1 MKLSLNTDFT
11 SFILNKNLNS
21 STNAVNQAI
30 QRLTSG
36 VKINSAK
43 DNAANH
49 AIIADMTNKISS
61 LTVAEENAVMG
72 LDAAVQ
78 AADNLELMNNII
90 DRLRILSEQA
100 SNGTCSEDSRK
111 IINMECEQ
119 LVEEFNNIKNSAA
132 YENMGFFNDYKD
144 YMPIVDSGGI
154 STVESAKD
162 STYTTEEFATLN
174 TYLKDILDDYSH
186 PVIVNNSD
194 RTKAGEISITET
206 MKISDLFD
214 SLSSYGI
221 TGTIDSGIITLNS
234 VSGAY
239 ITGATAA
246 ALGLDT
252 TENTIG
258 TTAVTSTLNYSETR
272 VAEQSDL
279 LVSVGASVGDVL
291 NIRDGAGTL
300 VNTIQVNSTMS
311 IDNICSQISTLSSG
325 NLSASFADGVIT
337 IAPTNGYYVDGSL
350 AEKLSIGLNTTTS
363 GAAASSSDRI
373 TVSIQSTVNGNTTLG
388 DLGIGNTSFIV
399 RATDGTALKTV
410 NVSSTTD
417 FNTLINTTFQSNT
430 ITASLTDGVLAIT
443 SGNVVDGELAT
454 LLGLGVA
461 SSTTGGIV
469 GIDSTSTAAIS
480 YTITGTVG
488 LTIKSSSTIT
498 YTQTTTQT
506 ITKDMIR
513 GTTVPEPT
521 VEEQTFNLDTWR
533 SGLTNTY
540 DVSSTADGGRV
551 VLDGTT
557 YIVAKTRATLYSK
570 LSSNKNV
577 ILGSDI
583 DLSGENWTPINGYNK
598 NFNGNGFVISNLT
611 VDTDA
616 LYAGMF
622 GSVSSSA
629 TISNIALDTVSV
641 TTSCSSGVAGGL
653 VVCSHSSISNC
664 VVYNATVTSTGTYG
678 DAGGLVGNVYDSSS
692 ISNCA
697 VYNATVSGNADVG
710 GLAVFSYSSIS
721 NCVVYNATV
730 TSTGTY
736 SAAGGLVGDSYSSS
750 SISNCVVYN
759 ATVSGDEVGGL
770 AGSSLSSISNCAVYN
785 ATVSGDEVGGLAGQ
799 VHLKDDPNYFI
810 KNCTVRVSTS
820 DITGGNKGALIGYF
834 LGNSSYNPFS
844 GNVYDNT
851 IYTRI
856 ASPSTYNAGPT
867 VTATSATTFATL
879 GLTSTYG
886 YTVTVM
892 QTGTQTYVT
901 ILKTDTIDDF
911 CNKLTSVGITT
922 TFADG
927 NLTLVGN
934 ENAYILGMDSSLKST
949 LKLSVGSGYTYKFG
963 TITVRATS
971 TSTLGEFGLSS
982 SQNIVVSQNGVES
995 TISVDGSTTIGD
1007 SSTVGTL
1014 AYQLAQKGIGL
1025 SISDGFI
1032 TLSGDANA
1040 YIKSID
1046 TDLSNVI
1053 KIEAGEGKTYN
1064 NTTVTTYSNT
1074 PSATMSVSESTTV
1087 TTLTTLGSLGINTNQ
1102 TITVNQAGTDKT
1114 SVLTSSSTVGDLIN
1128 ALKAYGINATLVNGI
1143 FSIDG
1148 SNDSFIKFFGSD
1160 LTNTLK
1166 LSGNYTTTSSSNT
1179 DSKKMYSASGNQ
1191 TAQESTTFGK
1201 LGLSGSTSITVVNN
1215 GQTKRIGVSSSTT
1228 LAEFMQELASNGIT
1242 TNLSNGVLTINGTKT
1257 SYISEIGSLAPIFG
1271 VSDFT
1276 STELVNTKSK
1286 SQSEKILHTV
1296 DGSTTLGMLGISSA
1310 SLSVKKDGILKTIGL
1325 NGNST
1330 INSMLS
1336 DLSVYGITGSISN
1349 GKLFI
1354 QGGDLNFVSSASNN
1368 LVQALNLKFDIADTA
1383 VMSSCE
1389 NIVYG
1394 PGTFNIQVGIT
1405 SNADSVIGFNT
1416 VLRDIDM
1423 DQFVVNGL
1431 SADGTLER
1439 LDEISAK
1446 LNEKSVEL
1454 GAATIRLE
1462 SVLDQ
1467 INTYS
1472 MNLISSRSTLR
1483 DTDVASET
1491 SNYIKAQILQE
1502 ASSALLDST
1511 KNLNAGVVLKL
1522 LGNL

>member
-21 STNAVNQAI
+21 STNVVNQAI

-36 VKINSAK
+36 IKINSAK

-78 AADNLELMNNII
+78 AADNIELMNNII

-132 YENMGFFNDYKD
+132 YENLGFFNDYKD

-174 TYLKDILDDYSH
+174 TYLKDILDDYSN

-311 IDNICSQISTLSSG
+311 IDNLCSQISTLSSG
-325 NLSASFADGVIT
+325 NLNASFADGVIT

-469 GIDSTSTAAIS
+469 GTVITSSEAL
-480 YTITGTVG
+480 V
-488 LTIKSSSTIT
+488 
-498 YTQTTTQT
+498 YTQ
-506 ITKDMIR
+506 
-513 GTTVPEPT
+513 
-521 VEEQTFNLDTWR
+521 EQETEFNLAEWR
-533 SGLTNTY
+533 STLTNTY
-540 DVSSTADGGRV
+540 DVSSTADGGSV

-557 YIVAKTRATLYSK
+557 YIVAKTRDTLYSN

-583 DLSGENWTPINGYNK
+583 DLSGENWTPINDYNK

-616 LYAGMF
+616 EFAGMF
-622 GSVSSSA
+622 GSVTSSA

-641 TTSCSSGVAGGL
+641 TTSNSSG
-653 VVCSHSSISNC
+653 S
-664 VVYNATVTSTGTYG
+664 
-678 DAGGLVGNVYDSSS
+678 AGGLVGYSLYSSS

-697 VYNATVSGNADVG
+697 VYNATVTATGSYGRAG
-710 GLAVFSYSSIS
+710 GLVGDSADSSIS
-721 NCVVYNATV
+721 NCSVYNATV
-730 TSTGTY
+730 TSTSTY
-736 SAAGGLVGDSYSSS
+736 GYAGGLVGDSADCSISNCSVYNATVTATGSYGYAGGLVGGSYFS
-750 SISNCVVYN
+750 SISNCSVYN
-759 ATVSGDEVGGL
+759 ATVNGDRYAGGL
-770 AGSSLSSISNCAVYN
+770 VGKVYLEDN
-785 ATVSGDEVGGLAGQ
+785 
-799 VHLKDDPNYFI
+799 PNYFI
-810 KNCTVRVSTS
+810 RNCTVRVSSS
-820 DITGGNKGALIGYF
+820 DITGYNKGALIGF
-834 LGNSSYNPFS
+834 IDGNSSYNPFS

-851 IYTRI
+851 IYTGA
-856 ASPSTYNAGPT
+856 ASPSTYNAGPN
-867 VTATSATTFATL
+867 VTATSATTFATM
-879 GLTSTYG
+879 GLTSTSG

-892 QTGTQTYVT
+892 QTGTEAYVT

-922 TFADG
+922 TFANG
-927 NLTLVGN
+927 KVTVAATESN
-934 ENAYILGMDSSLKST
+934 YITGMTYDLCDK
-949 LKLSVGSGYTYKFG
+949 LKLSSGTIKTTETSSSYITYTATATQTITEDMIRG
-963 TITVRATS
+963 EAVEEPTINVPQTETITVRATS
-971 TSTLGEFGLSS
+971 TSTLGELGLSS

-1074 PSATMSVSESTTV
+1074 PSATMSISESTTV

-1128 ALKAYGINATLVNGI
+1128 ALKTYGINATLVNGI

-1242 TNLSNGVLTINGTKT
+1242 TNFSNGVLTINGTKT
-1257 SYISEIGSLAPIFG
+1257 SYISGIGSLAPIFG

>member
-21 STNAVNQAI
+21 STNVVNQAI

-36 VKINSAK
+36 IKINSAK

-90 DRLRILSEQA
+90 DRLRILSGQA

-174 TYLKDILDDYSH
+174 TYLKDILDDYSN
-186 PVIVNNSD
+186 PVIINNSD

-311 IDNICSQISTLSSG
+311 IDNLCSQISTLSSG

-363 GAAASSSDRI
+363 GAAASSSDRR

-443 SGNVVDGELAT
+443 GGNVVDGELAT

-469 GIDSTSTAAIS
+469 GTVITSSEAL
-480 YTITGTVG
+480 V
-488 LTIKSSSTIT
+488 
-498 YTQTTTQT
+498 YTQ
-506 ITKDMIR
+506 
-513 GTTVPEPT
+513 
-521 VEEQTFNLDTWR
+521 EQETEFNLAEWR
-533 SGLTNTY
+533 STLTNTY
-540 DVSSTADGGRV
+540 DVSSTADGGSV

-557 YIVAKTRATLYSK
+557 YIVAKTRDTLYSN

-583 DLSGENWTPINGYNK
+583 DLSGGNWTPINDYNK
-598 NFNGNGFVISNLT
+598 TFNGNGFIISNLT

-616 LYAGMF
+616 EFAGMF
-622 GSVSSSA
+622 GSVTSSA

-641 TTSCSSGVAGGL
+641 TTSYRYGYAGGL
-653 VVCSHSSISNC
+653 VAYSLGSISNCAVYNATVNGDYSTGGLVAFSYYSSISNC
-664 VVYNATVTSTGTYG
+664 AVYNATVNDDYS
-678 DAGGLVGNVYDSSS
+678 AGGLVGDSYYSS

-697 VYNATVSGNADVG
+697 VYNATVSGTNK
-710 GLAVFSYSSIS
+710 
-721 NCVVYNATV
+721 
-730 TSTGTY
+730 
-736 SAAGGLVGDSYSSS
+736 AGGLVGDSSF
-750 SISNCVVYN
+750 
-759 ATVSGDEVGGL
+759 
-770 AGSSLSSISNCAVYN
+770 SSISNCAVYN
-785 ATVSGDEVGGLAGQ
+785 ATVSGTSDAGGLVGDSYYSSISNCAVYNATVSGTGTYDYAGGL
-799 VHLKDDPNYFI
+799 VGVVYLEDNPNYFI
-810 KNCTVRVSTS
+810 RNCTVRVSTS
-820 DITGGNKGALIGYF
+820 DITGYNKGALIGF
-834 LGNSSYNPFS
+834 IDGNSSYNPFS

-851 IYTRI
+851 IYTGA
-856 ASPSTYNAGPT
+856 ASPSTYNAGPN
-867 VTATSATTFATL
+867 VTATSATTFATM
-879 GLTSTYG
+879 GLTSTSG

-892 QTGTQTYVT
+892 QTGTEAYVT
-901 ILKTDTIDDF
+901 IQSSDTIDDF

-922 TFADG
+922 TFANG
-927 NLTLVGN
+927 KVTVAATESNYITGMTSYLRYNLNLSSDTIKTT
-934 ENAYILGMDSSLKST
+934 ETSYSYIT
-949 LKLSVGSGYTYKFG
+949 YTATATQ
-963 TITVRATS
+963 TITEDMIRGEAVEVPSVTVSATS
-971 TSTLGEFGLSS
+971 TSTLGELGLSS

-1074 PSATMSVSESTTV
+1074 PSATMSISESTTV

-1128 ALKAYGINATLVNGI
+1128 ALKTYGINATLVNGI

-1242 TNLSNGVLTINGTKT
+1242 TNFSNGVLTINGTKT
-1257 SYISEIGSLAPIFG
+1257 SYISGIGSLAPIFG

-1336 DLSVYGITGSISN
+1336 DLSLYGITGSISN

>member
-21 STNAVNQAI
+21 STNVVNQAI

-36 VKINSAK
+36 IKINSAK

-78 AADNLELMNNII
+78 AADNIELMNNII

-174 TYLKDILDDYSH
+174 TYLKDILDDYSN

-311 IDNICSQISTLSSG
+311 IDNLCSQISTLSSG
-325 NLSASFADGVIT
+325 NLNASFADGVIT

-454 LLGLGVA
+454 LLGLGLA

-469 GIDSTSTAAIS
+469 GTVITSSEAL
-480 YTITGTVG
+480 V
-488 LTIKSSSTIT
+488 
-498 YTQTTTQT
+498 YTQ
-506 ITKDMIR
+506 
-513 GTTVPEPT
+513 
-521 VEEQTFNLDTWR
+521 EQETEFNLAEWR
-533 SGLTNTY
+533 STLTNTY
-540 DVSSTADGGRV
+540 DVSSTADGGSV

-557 YIVAKTRATLYSK
+557 YIVAKTRDTLYSN

-583 DLSGENWTPINGYNK
+583 DLSGENWTPIDDYNK
-598 NFNGNGFVISNLT
+598 KFNGNGFIISNLT

-616 LYAGMF
+616 QCVGMF
-622 GSVSSSA
+622 GSVSSGA

-641 TTSCSSGVAGGL
+641 TTSN
-653 VVCSHSSISNC
+653 IF
-664 VVYNATVTSTGTYG
+664 G
-678 DAGGLVGNVYDSSS
+678 DAGGLVGSSNYSS

-697 VYNATVSGNADVG
+697 VYNATVNGD
-710 GLAVFSYSSIS
+710 FK
-721 NCVVYNATV
+721 T
-730 TSTGTY
+730 
-736 SAAGGLVGDSYSSS
+736 GGLVGHSHY
-750 SISNCVVYN
+750 
-759 ATVSGDEVGGL
+759 
-770 AGSSLSSISNCAVYN
+770 SSISNCAVYN
-785 ATVSGDEVGGLAGQ
+785 ATVNGDGDFGGLVGYSNYSSISNCAVYNATVTASGNWCYAGGL
-799 VHLKDDPNYFI
+799 VGNANYSSVSNCAVYNATVTASGNCCYAGGLVGLVVLDDNPNCFI

-820 DITGGNKGALIGYF
+820 DITGAAKGALIGSIS
-834 LGNSSYNPFS
+834 GNSSYNPFL

-851 IYTRI
+851 IY
-856 ASPSTYNAGPT
+856 SGDGSYDSSYNAGPT
-867 VTATSATTFATL
+867 VTATSATTFATI
-879 GLTSTYG
+879 GLTSTSG

-892 QTGTQTYVT
+892 QTGTEALVT
-901 ILKTDTIDDF
+901 IQSFNTINDF
-911 CNKLTSVGITT
+911 CNKLTSFGITT
-922 TFADG
+922 TFANGRVTVAATESNYITGMTYDLESKL
-927 NLTLVGN
+927 NLYSGTIN
-934 ENAYILGMDSSLKST
+934 TTKTSFEYIT
-949 LKLSVGSGYTYKFG
+949 YTTTVTQTITEDMIRG
-963 TITVRATS
+963 EAVEDPTINVPQTETITVSATS
-971 TSTLGEFGLSS
+971 TSTLGELGLSS

-1074 PSATMSVSESTTV
+1074 PSATMSISESTTV

-1128 ALKAYGINATLVNGI
+1128 ALKTYGINATLVNGI

-1242 TNLSNGVLTINGTKT
+1242 TSLANGVLTINGTKT
-1257 SYISEIGSLAPIFG
+1257 SYISGIGSLAPIFG

-1325 NGNST
+1325 NGIST

>member
-174 TYLKDILDDYSH
+174 TYLKDILDDYSN

-291 NIRDGAGTL
+291 NIRDGVGTL

-311 IDNICSQISTLSSG
+311 IDNLCSQISALSSG

-350 AEKLSIGLNTTTS
+350 AERLSIGLNTTTS
-363 GAAASSSDRI
+363 GAAASSSERI
-373 TVSIQSTVNGNTTLG
+373 TVSIQSTVNGSTTLG
-388 DLGIGNTSFIV
+388 DLGIGNTSFVV

-443 SGNVVDGELAT
+443 GGNVVDGELAT
-454 LLGLGVA
+454 LLGLGVG
-461 SSTTGGIV
+461 SSVTGGIV
-469 GIDSTSTAAIS
+469 GTVITSSEAL
-480 YTITGTVG
+480 V
-488 LTIKSSSTIT
+488 
-498 YTQTTTQT
+498 YTQ
-506 ITKDMIR
+506 
-513 GTTVPEPT
+513 
-521 VEEQTFNLDTWR
+521 EQETEFNLAEWR
-533 SGLTNTY
+533 STLTNTY
-540 DVSSTADGGRV
+540 DVSSTADGGSV

-557 YIVAKTRATLYSK
+557 YIVAKTRDTLYSN

-583 DLSGENWTPINGYNK
+583 DLSGGNWTPINDYNK

-611 VDTDA
+611 VDTDTQ
-616 LYAGMF
+616 YAGMF
-622 GSVSSSA
+622 GSVTSSA

-641 TTSCSSGVAGGL
+641 TTSSSYGYAGGL
-653 VVCSHSSISNC
+653 VAFSV
-664 VVYNATVTSTGTYG
+664 
-678 DAGGLVGNVYDSSS
+678 DSS

-697 VYNATVSGNADVG
+697 VYNATVSG
-710 GLAVFSYSSIS
+710 Y
-721 NCVVYNATV
+721 
-730 TSTGTY
+730 
-736 SAAGGLVGDSYSSS
+736 AAGGLVAFSFD
-750 SISNCVVYN
+750 
-759 ATVSGDEVGGL
+759 
-770 AGSSLSSISNCAVYN
+770 SSISNCAVYN
-785 ATVSGDEVGGLAGQ
+785 ATVSGYAAGGLVEYSGGSISNCSVYNATVSGTNEAGGL
-799 VHLKDDPNYFI
+799 VGDSSFSSISNCAVYNATVSGTNEAGGLVWHSYYSSISNCAVYNATVTSTGTYDYAGGLVGKVYLEDNPNYFI
-810 KNCTVRVSTS
+810 RNCTVRVSTS
-820 DITGGNKGALIGYF
+820 DITGYNKGALIGF
-834 LGNSSYNPFS
+834 IDGNSSYNPFS

-851 IYTRI
+851 IYTGA

-867 VTATSATTFATL
+867 VTATSATTFATM
-879 GLTSTYG
+879 GLTSTSG

-892 QTGTQTYVT
+892 QTGTQTLVT
-901 ILKTDTIDDF
+901 ILKTDTIDNF
-911 CNKLTSVGITT
+911 CNKLTSIGITT
-922 TFADG
+922 TFANG
-927 NLTLVGN
+927 KVTVAATESN
-934 ENAYILGMDSSLKST
+934 YITDMSYDLSYRLFLSSGTINTTETSYSYIT
-949 LKLSVGSGYTYKFG
+949 YTATATQTITEDMIRG
-963 TITVRATS
+963 EAVEEPTINVPQTETITVRATS
-971 TSTLGEFGLSS
+971 TSTLGELGLSS

-1025 SISDGFI
+1025 SVSDGFI

-1046 TDLSNVI
+1046 TDLSNAI

-1128 ALKAYGINATLVNGI
+1128 ALKTYGINATLVNGI

-1242 TNLSNGVLTINGTKT
+1242 TNFSNGVLTINGTKT
-1257 SYISEIGSLAPIFG
+1257 SYISGIGSLAPIFG

>member
-1 MKLSLNTDFT
+1 MNGDGDF
-11 SFILNKNLNS
+11 
-21 STNAVNQAI
+21 
-30 QRLTSG
+30 
-36 VKINSAK
+36 
-43 DNAANH
+43 
-49 AIIADMTNKISS
+49 
-61 LTVAEENAVMG
+61 
-72 LDAAVQ
+72 
-78 AADNLELMNNII
+78 
-90 DRLRILSEQA
+90 
-100 SNGTCSEDSRK
+100 
-111 IINMECEQ
+111 
-119 LVEEFNNIKNSAA
+119 
-132 YENMGFFNDYKD
+132 
-144 YMPIVDSGGI
+144 
-154 STVESAKD
+154 
-162 STYTTEEFATLN
+162 
-174 TYLKDILDDYSH
+174 
-186 PVIVNNSD
+186 
-194 RTKAGEISITET
+194 
-206 MKISDLFD
+206 
-214 SLSSYGI
+214 
-221 TGTIDSGIITLNS
+221 
-234 VSGAY
+234 
-239 ITGATAA
+239 
-246 ALGLDT
+246 
-252 TENTIG
+252 
-258 TTAVTSTLNYSETR
+258 
-272 VAEQSDL
+272 
-279 LVSVGASVGDVL
+279 
-291 NIRDGAGTL
+291 
-300 VNTIQVNSTMS
+300 
-311 IDNICSQISTLSSG
+311 
-325 NLSASFADGVIT
+325 
-337 IAPTNGYYVDGSL
+337 
-350 AEKLSIGLNTTTS
+350 
-363 GAAASSSDRI
+363 
-373 TVSIQSTVNGNTTLG
+373 
-388 DLGIGNTSFIV
+388 
-399 RATDGTALKTV
+399 
-410 NVSSTTD
+410 
-417 FNTLINTTFQSNT
+417 
-430 ITASLTDGVLAIT
+430 
-443 SGNVVDGELAT
+443 
-454 LLGLGVA
+454 
-461 SSTTGGIV
+461 
-469 GIDSTSTAAIS
+469 
-480 YTITGTVG
+480 
-488 LTIKSSSTIT
+488 
-498 YTQTTTQT
+498 
-506 ITKDMIR
+506 
-513 GTTVPEPT
+513 
-521 VEEQTFNLDTWR
+521 
-533 SGLTNTY
+533 
-540 DVSSTADGGRV
+540 
-551 VLDGTT
+551 
-557 YIVAKTRATLYSK
+557 
-570 LSSNKNV
+570 
-577 ILGSDI
+577 
-583 DLSGENWTPINGYNK
+583 
-598 NFNGNGFVISNLT
+598 
-611 VDTDA
+611 
-616 LYAGMF
+616 
-622 GSVSSSA
+622 
-629 TISNIALDTVSV
+629 
-641 TTSCSSGVAGGL
+641 
-653 VVCSHSSISNC
+653 
-664 VVYNATVTSTGTYG
+664 
-678 DAGGLVGNVYDSSS
+678 GGLVGYSNYSS

-697 VYNATVSGNADVG
+697 VYNATVTASGNWC
-710 GLAVFSYSSIS
+710 Y
-721 NCVVYNATV
+721 
-730 TSTGTY
+730 
-736 SAAGGLVGDSYSSS
+736 AGGLVGNANYSS
-750 SISNCVVYN
+750 V
-759 ATVSGDEVGGL
+759 
-770 AGSSLSSISNCAVYN
+770 SNCAVYN
-785 ATVSGDEVGGLAGQ
+785 ATVTASGNCCYAGGLVGL
-799 VHLKDDPNYFI
+799 VVLDDNPNCFI

-820 DITGGNKGALIGYF
+820 DITGAAKGALIGSIS
-834 LGNSSYNPFS
+834 GNSSYNPFL

-851 IYTRI
+851 IY
-856 ASPSTYNAGPT
+856 SGDGSYDSSYNAGPT
-867 VTATSATTFATL
+867 VTATSATTFATI
-879 GLTSTYG
+879 GLTSTSG

-892 QTGTQTYVT
+892 QTGTEALVT
-901 ILKTDTIDDF
+901 IQSFNTINDF
-911 CNKLTSVGITT
+911 CNKLTSFGITT
-922 TFADG
+922 TFANGRVTVAATESNYITGMTYDLESKL
-927 NLTLVGN
+927 NLYSGTIN
-934 ENAYILGMDSSLKST
+934 TTKTSFEYIT
-949 LKLSVGSGYTYKFG
+949 YTTTVTQTITEDMIRG
-963 TITVRATS
+963 EAVEDPTINVPQTETITVSATS
-971 TSTLGEFGLSS
+971 TSTLGELGLSS

-1074 PSATMSVSESTTV
+1074 PSATMSISESTTV

-1128 ALKAYGINATLVNGI
+1128 ALKTYGINATLVNGI

-1242 TNLSNGVLTINGTKT
+1242 TSLANGVLTINGTKT
-1257 SYISEIGSLAPIFG
+1257 SYISGIGSLAPIFG

-1325 NGNST
+1325 NGIST